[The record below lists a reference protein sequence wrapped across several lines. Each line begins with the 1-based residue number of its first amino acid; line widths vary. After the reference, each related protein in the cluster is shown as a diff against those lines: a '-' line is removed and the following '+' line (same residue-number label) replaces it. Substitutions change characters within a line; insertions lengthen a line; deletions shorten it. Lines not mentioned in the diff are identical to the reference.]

1 MKSKTLQRFSL
12 IVLMLLSYLTSQ
24 SQVTKVFD
32 FNTSNQLLAEFS
44 QGGNSKLI
52 TQSPKNGIGGSGSL
66 NVLGETDEVF
76 TSKQGYSIT
85 GKGAHYEFKTYFKS
99 EYNSG
104 YGGFG
109 FTSNPNAKHHFYA
122 SPNEGLGISL
132 HGGGYIFNSGLTSE
146 SGKWTNEDVL
156 NSTSPDK
163 WYLAVLTID
172 LLGNSYFA
180 MNVQIYPSYED
191 GTLLDPNNPIETK
204 TWKVQNKAMAN
215 SKIIYAYFAFGGHR
229 ITNFDNYVIN
239 LKGGSTTIEAGA
251 PVVIGSSVLNNSTKQ
266 IDISGD
272 VTDDRGD
279 DVTEKGIVYSTSDSL
294 PTTSDNKI
302 TIGSGEG
309 SFSYE
314 LESLL
319 PNTIYYIRTY
329 AINSKGVS
337 YGSLSTID
345 TNDMQDIEI
354 DFKAKIK
361 TYPNPSTN
369 YISLSGLAQS
379 ENYTIYNMQG
389 KQVLRGTITADNKIE
404 VKFLTKG
411 MYLLKLEN
419 FEMIKF
425 IKE

>member
-1 MKSKTLQRFSL
+1 MTSKTLQSYSL
-12 IVLMLLSYLTSQ
+12 IVLLVLSYFSIQ
-24 SQVTKVFD
+24 AQVTNVFD
-32 FNTSNQLLAEFS
+32 FNTTNQLQTEFT

-52 TQSPKNGIGGSGSL
+52 SQSLKDGIGGSGTV

-76 TSKQGYSIT
+76 TSKQGYSIS
-85 GKGAHYEFKTYFKS
+85 GKGAHYEFKTYFKI

-109 FTSNPNAKHHFYA
+109 FTSNPKAKHHFYA
-122 SPNEGLGISL
+122 APIEGLGISV
-132 HGGGYIFNSGLTSE
+132 HGGGYIFNSGLTTE
-146 SGKWTNEDVL
+146 SGKWTNPDVL

-163 WYLAVLTID
+163 WYLAVLSID
-172 LLGNSYFA
+172 LLGNSYFD
-180 MNVQIYPSYED
+180 MTVNIYPSNED
-191 GTLLDPNNPIETK
+191 GTLVNSTNPIETK
-204 TWKVQNKAMAN
+204 TWKVQNKAMVN

-229 ITNFDNYVIN
+229 ITKFDNYVVS
-239 LKGGSTTIEAGA
+239 LKGGSTSIEAGA
-251 PVVIGSSVLNNSTKQ
+251 PVVIGSSVLNNNTKQ

-279 DVTEKGIVYSTSDSL
+279 DVTEKGIVYSTSESL
-294 PTTSDNKI
+294 PTIYDNKI
-302 TIGSGEG
+302 TLGSGVG

-319 PNTIYYIRTY
+319 PNSVYYIRTY
-329 AINSKGVS
+329 AKNSKGVS
-337 YGSLSTID
+337 YGSLSSIN
-345 TNDMQDIEI
+345 TNDLQDIEI

-369 YISLSGLAQS
+369 YISLSGLAES

-389 KQVLRGTITADNKIE
+389 KQVKRGTVTNDYKIE
-404 VKFLTKG
+404 VKSLTKG

-419 FEMIKF
+419 FEIIKF